1 MLDKLN
7 NAQQKAI
14 EIYNRP
20 LLILA
25 GAGTGKTT
33 TITARIANL
42 ILQGIASPHN
52 VLAVTF
58 TNKAANEMKTRI
70 EKLVGADEAKGMW
83 VSRQDVF

>member
-7 NAQQKAI
+7 TAQQKAI
-14 EIYNRP
+14 EIYDRP

-42 ILQGIASPHN
+42 ILKGIASPHN

-58 TNKAANEMKTRI
+58 TNKAANVCGLAHFTEFQQ
-70 EKLVGADEAKGMW
+70 EY
-83 VSRQDVF
+83 

>member
-1 MLDKLN
+1 MLQNLTLN
-7 NAQQKAI
+7 EAQQKAI
-14 EIYNRP
+14 EIYDRP

-42 ILQGIASPHN
+42 ILKGIVSSHN

-58 TNKAANEMKTRI
+58 TNKAANEMKVCGLAHFT
-70 EKLVGADEAKGMW
+70 EFQQEY
-83 VSRQDVF
+83 